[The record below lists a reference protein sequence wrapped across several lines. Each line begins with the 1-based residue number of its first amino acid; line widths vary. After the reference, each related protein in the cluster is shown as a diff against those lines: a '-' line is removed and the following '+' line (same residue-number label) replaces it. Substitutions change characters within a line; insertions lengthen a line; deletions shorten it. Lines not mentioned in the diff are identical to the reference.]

1 MIAGFPFLAGRPL
14 WSGLAAFYKLDGLT
28 DSSGNGYTLTN
39 NDGVTFS
46 AGKIGN
52 AANFNGTN
60 WLSRA
65 FPGSP
70 VSVSLWIKA
79 TEFTGF
85 ANMVAFRNAG
95 NDVAF
100 LIQGVDE
107 DDSFRFYSSG
117 GEETIIN
124 SSITVA
130 DNNWHHI
137 VVTIINGLVYIY
149 VDGALDVSAS
159 GGTGGI
165 IATKIGI
172 GSYDDGTS
180 DLLDGGIDAVGI
192 WNRSLTQPEVSL
204 LYNNGTGR
212 EI

>member
-39 NDGVTFS
+39 NNGVTFS

-52 AANFNGTN
+52 AANFDGTN

-70 VSVSLWIKA
+70 VSVSLWIKD

-85 ANMVAFRNAG
+85 TNMVVFRNAG
-95 NDVAF
+95 NNIAF
-100 LIQGVDE
+100 LIQGIEGDN
-107 DDSFRFYSSG
+107 FRFFSG
-117 GEETIIN
+117 EDETQIE

-137 VVTIINGLVYIY
+137 VVTIMNGIVYIY
-149 VDGALDVSAS
+149 VDGTLNVSEA
-159 GGTGGI
+159 GGTSGV

-172 GSYDDGTS
+172 GSYEDGS
-180 DLLDGGIDAVGI
+180 YDLLDGSIDAVGI
-192 WNRSLTQPEVSL
+192 WNRPLTQPEVSL